1 MFQTVE
7 KLCNRAGGA
16 VATECWLKGHLNYR
30 LTIAYLTTHRQQNDA
45 LLVYNLTV
53 ICLLIMLF
61 SYSRLSER

>member
-16 VATECWLKGHLNYR
+16 VATGCWLKGRLNYR
-30 LTIAYLTTHRQQNDA
+30 LTIGISPQNNA
-45 LLVYNLTV
+45 LLVYNLIV

-61 SYSRLSER
+61 S